1 MAGRNHS
8 IIIDT
13 SVKNGYNMKPN
24 SYGSNYQRIVAA
36 NKEAK
41 KMGISY
47 GKYMA
52 ELWEKHDRPPIE
64 FGNFN
69 KYAKPSNKAQQKNA
83 LKVLEGVEAAEYIK
97 QLKIKAG
104 TWEEPKTNNNK
115 SQESRASVNKEWMD
129 ACKKLMPYREQLKNV
144 YLAEEKCNGKEKK

>member
-1 MAGRNHS
+1 MAGRTHS

-13 SVKNGYNMKPN
+13 SVKNGYNMNPN
-24 SYGSNYQRIVAA
+24 QYGDAYKRIVKA

-41 KMGISY
+41 KRGVSY

-52 ELWEKHDRPPIE
+52 GLWEERERTPIKHTFIE
-64 FGNFN
+64 
-69 KYAKPSNKAQQKNA
+69 KPKKKKSVKT
-83 LKVLEGVEAAEYIK
+83 LLTGDEAAEYIK

-115 SQESRASVNKEWMD
+115 SQESRASVSKEWMD
-129 ACKKLMPYREQLKNV
+129 VCKKLMPYREQLRNV